1 MNIIY
6 KFDEQ
11 IDRHHTGALKTDVLQ
26 ERYGRTDLLPLWV
39 ADMDFATPSFIL
51 DAMRK
56 RLRHP
61 ILGYTVTED
70 GYWESIIDWME
81 YRHGWKVERDWLSY
95 VPGIVTGIG
104 MVLQV
109 FSEDGD
115 KVIIQSPVYHPFRLV
130 PEMNGRE
137 VVRNPL
143 INQGDHYEMDFEKL
157 ESVID
162 ERCKI
167 LILCNPHNPGGRV
180 WNQDELV
187 RLADIC
193 ARHHILV
200 ISDEIHSDMALFGH
214 KHIPFASVSEMAA
227 QNSITFAAPTKTF
240 NMAGII
246 SSFSII
252 ENEDIR
258 SKFYGWMSANEF
270 NAPSIFALVATQSA
284 YKEGHA
290 WLEQMLS
297 YVEQNILF
305 VERYLHDYIPR
316 IKMMRPQA
324 SFLVWLDC
332 RELNLPEDGLSAF
345 FVDKVRLALNNGVMF
360 GPQGKGYMRM
370 NVGTPRVNLEV
381 AMERLRNAVDS
392 IG

>member
-6 KFDEQ
+6 NFDEQ
-11 IDRHHTGALKTDVLQ
+11 IDRHHTGALKMDVLQ

-39 ADMDFATPSFIL
+39 ADMDFATPPFIL

-345 FVDKVRLALNNGVMF
+345 FVDKVRLALNNGIMF

>member
-6 KFDEQ
+6 NFDEQ

-39 ADMDFATPSFIL
+39 ADMDFATPPFIL

-290 WLEQMLS
+290 WPEQMLS

-345 FVDKVRLALNNGVMF
+345 FVDKVRLALNNGIMF

>member
-6 KFDEQ
+6 NFDEQ

-26 ERYGRTDLLPLWV
+26 ERYGRIDLLPLWV
-39 ADMDFATPSFIL
+39 ADMDFATPPFIL

-143 INQGDHYEMDFEKL
+143 INQGDHYEKDFEKL

-180 WNQDELV
+180 WNRDELV

-214 KHIPFASVSEMAA
+214 THIPFASVSEMAA

-305 VERYLHDYIPR
+305 VERYLHDYIPV
-316 IKMMRPQA
+316 
-324 SFLVWLDC
+324 SYTHLT
-332 RELNLPEDGLSAF
+332 LP
-345 FVDKVRLALNNGVMF
+345 
-360 GPQGKGYMRM
+360 
-370 NVGTPRVNLEV
+370 TT
-381 AMERLRNAVDS
+381 
-392 IG
+392 

>member
-6 KFDEQ
+6 NFDEQ

-39 ADMDFATPSFIL
+39 ADMDFATPPFIL

-157 ESVID
+157 ESVI
-162 ERCKI
+162 ERT
-167 LILCNPHNPGGRV
+167 L
-180 WNQDELV
+180 QDT
-187 RLADIC
+187 DF
-193 ARHHILV
+193 
-200 ISDEIHSDMALFGH
+200 M
-214 KHIPFASVSEMAA
+214 
-227 QNSITFAAPTKTF
+227 
-240 NMAGII
+240 
-246 SSFSII
+246 
-252 ENEDIR
+252 
-258 SKFYGWMSANEF
+258 
-270 NAPSIFALVATQSA
+270 
-284 YKEGHA
+284 
-290 WLEQMLS
+290 
-297 YVEQNILF
+297 
-305 VERYLHDYIPR
+305 
-316 IKMMRPQA
+316 
-324 SFLVWLDC
+324 
-332 RELNLPEDGLSAF
+332 
-345 FVDKVRLALNNGVMF
+345 
-360 GPQGKGYMRM
+360 
-370 NVGTPRVNLEV
+370 
-381 AMERLRNAVDS
+381 
-392 IG
+392 